1 MSSSLDEKK
10 FINFSIAEI
19 KSFVERHG
27 PDEKI
32 INDLSS
38 DSRAGVRALAQ
49 KLRNRKSKAE
59 QLMQK
64 ETEMFAIEKQ
74 LLSEGKKII
83 AGVDEVGRGPLA
95 GPVVSAAVVLPEE
108 VDLPALDD
116 SKKLTPKKLE
126 ELFGKITAQAVAW
139 GIGMVDNDEIDEI
152 GILPAAMKSMRIAI
166 ENLKLFPDIAIVD
179 GNQSPK
185 FNCKERLIVNG
196 DGRCRSI
203 AAASI
208 VAKVTRD
215 RIMIEMDGMFPGYGF
230 ASHKGYGA
238 KAHVDAII
246 KLGPCD
252 IHRFSFKIVPAKSPA
267 GTQSAILKK
276 RLLNAP
282 TKEAFDRAAKSIAR
296 IRNTLH
302 ESDIEALREIYRM
315 GKKRFRRLNDE
326 R

>member
-38 DSRAGVRALAQ
+38 DTRAGVRALAQ
-49 KLRNRKSKAE
+49 RLRNRKSKAE

-64 ETEMFAIEKQ
+64 EAEMFAIEKQ
-74 LLSEGKKII
+74 LIAEGKQVI
-83 AGVDEVGRGPLA
+83 AGVDEAGRGPLA
-95 GPVVSAAVVLPEE
+95 GPVVSAAVVLPEK
-108 VDLPALDD
+108 VNLPNLDD
-116 SKKLTPKKLE
+116 SKKLTAKKRE
-126 ELFGKITAQAVAW
+126 ELFELITSQAVAW
-139 GIGMVDNDEIDEI
+139 SIGMVDNDEIDDNGDNLI
-152 GILPAAMKSMRIAI
+152 DQLD
-166 ENLKLFPDIAIVD
+166 ENLKLIPDIAIVD

-185 FNCKERLIVNG
+185 LNCEERLIVNG
-196 DGRCRSI
+196 DARCRSI

-208 VAKVTRD
+208 IAKVTRD
-215 RIMIEMDGMFPGYGF
+215 RIMIEMDSMFPGYGF
-230 ASHKGYGA
+230 ARHKGYGA
-238 KAHVDAII
+238 KAHVDAIRR
-246 KLGPCD
+246 LGPCD
-252 IHRFSFKIVPAKSPA
+252 IHRFSFKIVPVQSPV
-267 GTQSAILKK
+267 GTQSAVLKK

-282 TKEAFDRAAKSIAR
+282 TREAFDRAAKVIAR

-302 ESDIEALREIYRM
+302 ESDIEALREIYRA
-315 GKKRFRRLNDE
+315 GRERFRRLNDE

>member
-1 MSSSLDEKK
+1 MSSPLDEKK

-27 PDEKI
+27 PDENI
-32 INDLSS
+32 IKDLSS

-49 KLRNRKSKAE
+49 KLQNRKRKAE

-64 ETEMFAIEKQ
+64 EAEMFAIEKQ
-74 LLSEGKKII
+74 LITEGKKVI
-83 AGVDEVGRGPLA
+83 AGVDEAGRGPLA
-95 GPVVSAAVVLPEE
+95 GPVVSAAVVLPEK
-108 VDLPALDD
+108 VNLPDLDD
-116 SKKLTPKKLE
+116 SKKLTAKKRE
-126 ELFGKITAQAVAW
+126 ELFELITSQAIAW
-139 GIGMVDNDEIDEI
+139 NIGMVDNDEIDEI
-152 GILPAAMKSMRIAI
+152 GILSAAMKSMRIAI
-166 ENLKLFPDIAIVD
+166 ENLKLIPDIAIVD

-185 FNCKERLIVNG
+185 LNCEERLIVNG
-196 DGRCRSI
+196 DARCRSI

-208 VAKVTRD
+208 IAKVTRD
-215 RIMIEMDGMFPGYGF
+215 RIMIEMDSMFPGYDF

-282 TKEAFDRAAKSIAR
+282 TKEAFDRAAKSIVR

-315 GKKRFRRLNDE
+315 GKNVSGG
-326 R
+326 